1 MHEIQRLGKKLLKKI
16 NKFDFIKKK
25 FLNFSL
31 KDTVKR
37 MKRQATDWEETF
49 ANHVSNKGL
58 EVSRIYEELLK
69 FSNMKTTHF

>member
-1 MHEIQRLGKKLLKKI
+1 
-16 NKFDFIKKK
+16 
-25 FLNFSL
+25 
-31 KDTVKR
+31 

>member
-1 MHEIQRLGKKLLKKI
+1 M
-16 NKFDFIKKK
+16 NNFIPKKK
-25 FLNFSL
+25 NWLD
-31 KDTVKR
+31 KT